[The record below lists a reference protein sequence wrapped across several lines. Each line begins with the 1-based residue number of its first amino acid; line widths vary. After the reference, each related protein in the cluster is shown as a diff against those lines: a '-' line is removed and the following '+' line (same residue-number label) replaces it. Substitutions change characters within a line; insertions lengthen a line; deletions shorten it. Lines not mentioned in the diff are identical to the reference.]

1 MTDEP
6 AKHCRFKFYLIIM
19 YILIMNEQIQKPET
33 KADFREE
40 ILLAQ
45 ERPIDTSAQ

>member
-19 YILIMNEQIQKPET
+19 YILIMNEQIQKL
-33 KADFREE
+33 K
-40 ILLAQ
+40 Q
-45 ERPIDTSAQ
+45 TSGKKFC